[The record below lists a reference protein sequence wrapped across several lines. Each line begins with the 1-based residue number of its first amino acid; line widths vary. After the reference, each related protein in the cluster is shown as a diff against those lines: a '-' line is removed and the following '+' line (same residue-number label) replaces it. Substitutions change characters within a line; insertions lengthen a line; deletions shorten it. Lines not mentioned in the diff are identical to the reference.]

1 MGGGASKNAVS
12 PDHPNGR
19 AAPES
24 VFSGAADYTDDGS
37 HLALGGRVILV
48 LGGPGSGVAEQCDRL
63 ADKYGCLHLGIESLM
78 RTAVAN
84 ESDAGKKISEL
95 IKGGMRAIDTLT
107 SSRLGSHRFM
117 RVRTGKII
125 PSTLY
130 LSLLKSAITPDSD
143 QVCLVEGF
151 PKSLDS
157 LQLLEQHIGLCQ
169 RALLLDASDHQLQE
183 RLVSMPTKGSG
194 KTIPVEVAQRRIR
207 TFRNQTLPAVAALD
221 GRGVLTKV
229 DASGTAEATFK
240 GLSDAYQKIM

>member
-78 RTAVAN
+78 RTAVAS

-95 IKGGMRAIDTLT
+95 IKGGTRAIATRT
-107 SSRLGSHRFM
+107 SSLGSSFCACAQVKSSR
-117 RVRTGKII
+117 RR
-125 PSTLY
+125 STSPY
-130 LSLLKSAITPDSD
+130 
-143 QVCLVEGF
+143 
-151 PKSLDS
+151 
-157 LQLLEQHIGLCQ
+157 
-169 RALLLDASDHQLQE
+169 
-183 RLVSMPTKGSG
+183 
-194 KTIPVEVAQRRIR
+194 
-207 TFRNQTLPAVAALD
+207 
-221 GRGVLTKV
+221 
-229 DASGTAEATFK
+229 
-240 GLSDAYQKIM
+240 